1 MRLRKALRMSLYEIG
16 RQRFDNDFHHLFA
29 VAYLV
34 FHPQRIQ
41 KLPVNP
47 SEETSLWSRVHLAC
61 YRGNDPRGRLCAMF
75 RGI

>member
-1 MRLRKALRMSLYEIG
+1 MTLSKALRMGLYEIG
-16 RQRFDNDFHHLFA
+16 RQRFDNDLHRLFA
-29 VAYLV
+29 VAYPV
-34 FHPQRIQ
+34 FHPQQIQ

-61 YRGNDPRGRLCAMF
+61 YRGNGPRGRFCAMF